1 MVMRP
6 MRQQAARTA
15 TELLRE
21 DPRTAVVLAEIS
33 TDLFRD
39 AMAHDPTRVVNV
51 GIMEQ
56 TMVGVAAGMA
66 MEGFRPIV
74 HTITPFLVDRPFEQ
88 VKLDFGYQGLA
99 GTFVS
104 TGGANDYTSE
114 GFTHHSP
121 GDVQAML
128 TIPGMRIVVPGSGPE
143 VAVLL
148 RAVHAS
154 TGVTY
159 LRTSIRS
166 NDSAR
171 EVAFGRHEIVRRGG
185 GATIVAVGPM
195 LDRTLE
201 AVQDMDVT
209 VVSVTTVQP
218 FDGSTLR
225 AVTGETPLVVA
236 VEPFFEGTM
245 APLLAEALADR
256 PARFRSV
263 GIPRAILRAYGEPA
277 DHDRELGLDVVGIRR
292 RIASI
297 D

>member
-1 MVMRP
+1 VMPP

-15 TELLRE
+15 TELVRE

-33 TDLFRD
+33 TDLFHD
-39 AMAHDPTRVVNV
+39 ATAHDPTRVVNV

-104 TGGANDYTSE
+104 TGGANDYTGE

-128 TIPGMRIVVPGSGPE
+128 TIPGMQVVVPGSGPE

-148 RAVHAS
+148 RAAHGS
-154 TGVTY
+154 GGSTY

-171 EVAFGRHEIVRRGG
+171 EVAFGRNEIVRRGRR
-185 GATIVAVGPM
+185 ATIVAIGPM

-201 AVQDMDVT
+201 AVRDMDVT

-225 AVTGETPLVVA
+225 AVAGDAPLVVA

-263 GIPRAILRAYGEPA
+263 GIPRSILRAYGEPA
-277 DHDRELGLDVVGIRR
+277 DHDRELGLDVAGIRR
-292 RIASI
+292 RLSSI